1 MKLHLKAKLT
11 SLVMLAIVG
20 LFTACKKYPEN
31 DLWFKS
37 PESAFKSGKLT
48 AFTVDGA
55 DSIPMW
61 NAIYNTYPYNGFP
74 AQLPFNISDAFWRID
89 NKYDIIESTF
99 GDGSYHFFSNKK
111 YIYIYFKMAVLT
123 NNQPPNYNI
132 FYTAESNWKILRL
145 TKNGIF
151 RIQRTYNNKV
161 YEMEFD

>member
-1 MKLHLKAKLT
+1 MFKKLT
-11 SLVMLAIVG
+11 ITCILVISSLILI
-20 LFTACKKYPEN
+20 TCKKYPDN

-37 PESAFKSGKLT
+37 PESAFQSGELT

-61 NAIYNTYPYNGFP
+61 NKIYDTYPYNGFP
-74 AQLPFNISDAFWRID
+74 AQTTQFNISDNFWRVD
-89 NKYDIIESTF
+89 NKYKIIESAF

-123 NNQPPNYNI
+123 NNQAPKYNI
-132 FYTAESNWKILRL
+132 FYTAESTWKILKL
-145 TKNGIF
+145 TKSGTL

-161 YEMEFD
+161 YEMQFN